1 MHDWRARSIS
11 LCRIAPT
18 LWKLSGQGGNEATPM
33 IRTIQQRIY
42 VVGLLPLAMLAVA
55 MVVYNGLARIDEA
68 NQELKNARAVTA
80 ALLQSQAVDALIVGN
95 TLNFE
100 QTVKNVIKTSPLLV
114 CVTLRD
120 ADHRMVAQVGKCSDV
135 LSNVEYLPVTALS
148 GDFSDFNERV
158 SGNSTLGEL
167 GLLMNEDSIER
178 KRYQVIAQLTLSL
191 SMIAIALGFV
201 GWLLRARL
209 IEPIRRIGHA
219 MQALSQRDYSV
230 RVQAKGDDELS
241 RLAEAINTTIITI
254 STYTRELERRRSDAD
269 RALQDADEASL
280 ARDGLVRS
288 LTEDIEEPMA
298 LMHAELMAIAIE
310 NRDPAL
316 RDRIKAVIARL
327 QRAQTDFA
335 DLMEIASTRGT
346 SPPPPRDLEDVL
358 SDIERD
364 ILLLSEGGGV
374 SVNFVMTQM
383 PSGQIRPGEPTGI
396 FVDVDA
402 VRLKKALVYLI
413 RSMGRRCKESR
424 VYVNA
429 ELVTILPDQL
439 HLSVHLKAFYD
450 PHLDLLTMPW
460 PDGLSRY
467 GKVPAIVGWTDRETR
482 TIDYL
487 LQVVGAVP
495 TVSVS
500 PAGAV
505 SIHLDITC
513 HYVSEAAERPASADW
528 TLAERPVSVTLVSND
543 LSITRIIRRVDMS
556 DVEVKLISFARA
568 FANTSM
574 LRAESALLIDMSD
587 DIADAVSLLDELRAR
602 GEYRPCLI
610 AICPPGHLSDSL
622 SERLLDLGFTGTIQK
637 PLHHSRVVEAIRI
650 GLSDPLKAINPK
662 GGPGSVDK

>member
-1 MHDWRARSIS
+1 
-11 LCRIAPT
+11 
-18 LWKLSGQGGNEATPM
+18 M

-55 MVVYNGLARIDEA
+55 LVVYNGLARIDEA
-68 NQELKNARAVTA
+68 NQELRNARAVTA
-80 ALLQSQAVDALIVGN
+80 ALLQSPAVDALIVGN

-120 ADHRMVAQVGKCSDV
+120 ADHRMVARVGECNDV
-135 LSNVEYLPVTALS
+135 LPKVEYLAITALS
-148 GDFSDFNERV
+148 GDFSDFNEPV

-167 GLLMNEDSIER
+167 GLSMNDDSVER

-219 MQALSQRDYSV
+219 MQALSQRDYNV
-230 RVQAKGDDELS
+230 RVQVKGEDELS
-241 RLAEAINTTIITI
+241 QLAEAINRTIITI
-254 STYTRELERRRSDAD
+254 STYTRELERRRGDAD

-288 LTEDIEEPMA
+288 LTEDIEGPMG
-298 LMHAELMAIAIE
+298 LMHTELMAIAIA
-310 NRDPAL
+310 NHDSAL

-327 QRAQTDFA
+327 QKAQADFT
-335 DLMEIASTRGT
+335 DLMEIASTQGT
-346 SPPPPRDLEDVL
+346 RQPPPRDLEDIL

-364 ILLLSEGGGV
+364 VLLLSEGGGV

-383 PSGQIRPGEPTGI
+383 PSGRIRRGEPTGI

-439 HLSVHLKAFYD
+439 HVSVHLKAFYD
-450 PHLDLLTMPW
+450 SHLEPPALPW
-460 PDGLSRY
+460 IDGLSRY

-487 LQVVGAVP
+487 LQVVGVVP

-505 SIHLDITC
+505 SIHLDTTC
-513 HYVSEAAERPASADW
+513 HYTVEPTERPVSADP
-528 TLAERPVSVTLVSND
+528 TFAERPVSVTMVSND
-543 LSITRIIRRVDMS
+543 LSMTRIIRRGDMS
-556 DVEVKLISFARA
+556 DVEVKLVSFARA
-568 FANTSM
+568 LANTLTLS
-574 LRAESALLIDMSD
+574 AESALLIDMSD
-587 DIADAVSLLDELRAR
+587 DIADAVTLLDELKAR
-602 GEYRPCLI
+602 GKDLPCLI
-610 AICPPGHLSDSL
+610 AICPPGRLSDSL
-622 SERLLDLGFTGTIQK
+622 SERLLDLGFIGTIQK
-637 PLHHSRVVEAIRI
+637 PLHHSRVVEVVRM
-650 GLSDPLKAINPK
+650 GLSRPLKAINPIGRPDQSGK
-662 GGPGSVDK
+662 S